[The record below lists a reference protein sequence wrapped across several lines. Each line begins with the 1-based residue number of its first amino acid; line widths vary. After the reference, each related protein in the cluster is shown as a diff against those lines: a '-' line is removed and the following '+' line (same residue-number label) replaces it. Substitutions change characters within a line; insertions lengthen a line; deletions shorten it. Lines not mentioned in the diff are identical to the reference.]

1 MLSAFISVVI
11 DNIILIL
18 KKMKKE
24 LNDKENVQQQD
35 AGGQV
40 NSQAVNNGEDVN
52 KKTTV
57 ATVNDIVGVAV
68 NQPPAEEQQR
78 EERRSALAAML
89 IQSTTEV
96 EPEVATLT
104 VDGIGLFALSDIHA
118 LKGKQKCG
126 KTTALKVCLAAWM
139 QGSQFRVASG
149 LEHPRVL
156 YLDTEQKQS
165 DVKLIVTD
173 VMQMTGLGA
182 DYVDE
187 HLHVYALRRRDFSL
201 LLDDMRLF
209 VSDYRPQV
217 VVIDGI
223 VEFVASF
230 NDEAMAKQL
239 IHELLCLSEDER
251 LAMVCVLHTN
261 KADDDHNMRGH
272 LGTMLAQKA
281 GTVLECKKM
290 NGVITVAC
298 TDARHQEMPDWSI
311 MFTEDG
317 RIVDADEQ
325 RRQALEQHRAELQQR
340 RQETNAEKQK
350 ERLDYALLCIR
361 DHGGS
366 INRKQLTEILV
377 KKFKLSRTTV
387 TTFISGLIGNSLYE
401 VNGMLQSSP
410 DSALPF

>member
-201 LLDDMRLF
+201 LLDDMRLL

-317 RIVDADEQ
+317 RIADADEQ

-366 INRKQLTEILV
+366 ISRKQLTEILV